1 MLDRNTAFHFLDKS
15 GLKRN
20 RQIRMIRNIDY
31 PMEYYLAHVSHDVMA
46 SPNDTNDSDD
56 EVLAR
61 KTELSVC
68 GESLKELS
76 ADLVAVAEDTAK
88 EQLIPAELQVVN
100 CFLWIFYISPHAIL
114 LYLFSIYSDE
124 INSLKIIYFLL
135 DSGFVRWNGRVI
147 LHWLTND
154 QIYFICLIGNI
165 CLPISHRQTMG
176 SLHQL

>member
-1 MLDRNTAFHFLDKS
+1 MNFELTEFNNLNEMQESLSQGTIGRVMVDRNTAFHFLDKS

-61 KTELSVC
+61 KTKLSVC

-76 ADLVAVAEDTAK
+76 ADLVAVAK
-88 EQLIPAELQVVN
+88 EIARNQLIPAELQVVN
-100 CFLWIFYISPHAIL
+100 CFL
-114 LYLFSIYSDE
+114 
-124 INSLKIIYFLL
+124 
-135 DSGFVRWNGRVI
+135 
-147 LHWLTND
+147 
-154 QIYFICLIGNI
+154 
-165 CLPISHRQTMG
+165 
-176 SLHQL
+176 

>member
-1 MLDRNTAFHFLDKS
+1 MQESLSQGTIGRVMVDRNTAFHFLDKS

-61 KTELSVC
+61 KTQLSVC

-76 ADLVAVAEDTAK
+76 KDVVAVAKDTAK

-100 CFLWIFYISPHAIL
+100 CFFVNF
-114 LYLFSIYSDE
+114 LYFTTC
-124 INSLKIIYFLL
+124 
-135 DSGFVRWNGRVI
+135 DS
-147 LHWLTND
+147 
-154 QIYFICLIGNI
+154 
-165 CLPISHRQTMG
+165 
-176 SLHQL
+176 SLHV

>member
-1 MLDRNTAFHFLDKS
+1 MVDRNTAFHFLDKS

-61 KTELSVC
+61 KTQLSVC

-76 ADLVAVAEDTAK
+76 ADVMAVAKDTAK
-88 EQLIPAELQVVN
+88 EQLIPAELKVVN
-100 CFLWIFYISPHAIL
+100 CFFLWIFYISPRAIL
-114 LYLFSIYSDE
+114 LFMLSIYSDA
-124 INSLKIIYFLL
+124 IKSLKIIF
-135 DSGFVRWNGRVI
+135 
-147 LHWLTND
+147 
-154 QIYFICLIGNI
+154 
-165 CLPISHRQTMG
+165 
-176 SLHQL
+176 SL

>member
-1 MLDRNTAFHFLDKS
+1 MVDRNTAFHFLDKS

-46 SPNDTNDSDD
+46 PPNDTNDSDD

-61 KTELSVC
+61 KTPLSVC
-68 GESLKELS
+68 RESLKELF
-76 ADLVAVAEDTAK
+76 ADLVAIAKDTAK

-100 CFLWIFYISPHAIL
+100 CFLWIFYISPRPIL
-114 LYLFSIYSDE
+114 LFMFSIFDAIS
-124 INSLKIIYFLL
+124 SLKIICFFL

-147 LHWLTND
+147 LHRLTND
-154 QIYFICLIGNI
+154 QIYIIGLIGNTY
-165 CLPISHRQTMG
+165 LPNDHRQTLG